1 MPHDSQGNSWTGL
14 AVQVNNTTGQGSYA
28 LNPTTDASHTFD
40 STATGSPI
48 AVCAAV
54 FSGVATFV
62 AQNGSNGGGA
72 YGLTSIQPGSIT
84 PQAGDLIVTMV
95 GLEENAAKVSIDNG
109 FTIVTRV
116 LAPAGK
122 YTGCAIAYKV
132 AAYSAAVNPRWSW
145 TGSSDL
151 RSVASIAS
159 FRPAPGCIVS
169 ALPLAV
175 AGQTYSGATA
185 TGVCAGDTYSVTA
198 GSLPSWASLD
208 SSTGVISGTAS
219 GSGTASFTIHESMKS
234 QSQALSIKTAT
245 WGAASCAGNS
255 PNSAKCSWTT
265 DEAASSQ
272 VTCTGGGTY
281 ATPEVDAVKPGVGA
295 YYGVTSHSIAITGL
309 PTDTSSSAYTC
320 TVSSRYVNGSV
331 GTASAG
337 TTGTL
342 AALTSVP
349 FTVASHS
356 PPIYYN
362 DQANGLHGFAANGR
376 WYDSDTFWGTWADD
390 GWYVE
395 GNDFHG
401 VNYCCSNNVG
411 VIKLSSDQLTITQ
424 LGNTTGSNSTG
435 PFVSNGYPTAYT
447 QDGTRPYAEGIV
459 SVRGNMY
466 LQTLRYGGS
475 NTMTNGCTVLTKTT
489 DHWATTIAP
498 QANTGPGATGS
509 TYTGARRGA
518 FGYPTTQGQ
527 CTLPLNGWM
536 HFARFCQDWGGA
548 AGQFS
553 CTHNAGTDGWV
564 YSTGMSDVPGKLWL
578 QRVRVEDIQITEA
591 SMAEGRY
598 QVYIGSGHG
607 SDGLLDSNW
616 VTYDGVSGTDLS
628 ALGVQVH
635 VKPQL
640 HWLPA
645 PFNRWALFAWSWPV
659 AGDPSQGG
667 AIRVIDLGQYPWAFG
682 DGVVVA
688 NIPKDTVTYA
698 RYYPVFPNLVM
709 PTWTD
714 LGDGTAR
721 VRMSTTG
728 SYQEQSSSANTDRY
742 SPVYHDL
749 VLAPRAGVVARQ
761 YIGDERGQH
770 TGSGLD
776 LLYTFDEI
784 SLDPTLHNRAS
795 LSGMYDST
803 GVAHANYSGQGMNGF
818 GFPDSA
824 GYGKQTTATITT
836 PYNAALTDFTA
847 LVTFEHDAN
856 GAIPSAET
864 VIDKGDFQVFRNSTT
879 ANSWRV
885 RVGATTSS
893 AFDLITDGAFATL
906 IVRRVGPAVSV
917 YGSDGVGESR
927 PLAALTTFSDETVLG
942 VHALTLGSMSG
953 GTQPFYG
960 TLGELAIFSRGLS
973 DAELIGE
980 VAAVRSDMAA
990 RNASVV
996 IP

>member
-1 MPHDSQGNSWTGL
+1 M
-14 AVQVNNTTGQGSYA
+14 
-28 LNPTTDASHTFD
+28 
-40 STATGSPI
+40 
-48 AVCAAV
+48 

-84 PQAGDLIVTMV
+84 PQVGDLIVAMV
-95 GLEENAAKVSIDNG
+95 GLEENAASVSVDNG

-122 YTGCAIAYKV
+122 YTGCAIAWKV
-132 AAYSAAVNPRWSW
+132 AASTAAVNPHWSW

-151 RSVASIAS
+151 RAVASIAS
-159 FRPAPGCIVS
+159 FRPAVGCMVT

-185 TGVCAGDTYSVTA
+185 TGACAGFTYSVTA

-208 SSTGVISGTAS
+208 GSTGVISGTAS
-219 GSGTASFTIHESMKS
+219 GSGTASFTIGAQRLSRAALIPESIKS

-245 WGAASCAGNS
+245 WGAATCVANS

-265 DEAASSQ
+265 DEPASSQ
-272 VTCTGGGTY
+272 VSCTGGGTY
-281 ATPEVDAVKPGVGA
+281 ATPEVDAIKAGVGA
-295 YYGVTSHSIAITGL
+295 YYGVTSHSIAVTGL
-309 PTDTSSSAYTC
+309 PTNTDSSSYTC
-320 TVSSRYVNGSV
+320 TVYSRYVTGGLGS
-331 GTASAG
+331 ANAG

-342 AALTSVP
+342 AALASVP
-349 FTVASHS
+349 FTVASYS
-356 PPIYYN
+356 PPTYYN

-401 VNYCCSNNVG
+401 VNYCCSNNIG
-411 VIKLSSDQLTITQ
+411 VVKLSTDQLTITQ

-435 PFVSNGYPTAYT
+435 PFVTNGYPATYT
-447 QDGTRPYAEGIV
+447 PDGTRPYAEGIV

-475 NTMTNGCTVLTKTT
+475 NTMTNGCLVLTKTT

-498 QANTGPGATGS
+498 EANTGPGATGS
-509 TYTGARRGA
+509 TYTGAGRGA
-518 FGYPTTQGQ
+518 FGYPTTQAQ

-548 AGQFS
+548 TGQFP

-591 SMAEGRY
+591 SMAEGRH

-616 VTYDGVSGTDLS
+616 VAYDGVSGTDLS
-628 ALGVQVH
+628 ALGVQVQ

-682 DGVVVA
+682 DGVVVG

-698 RYYPVFPNLVM
+698 RYYPVFPNLIM

-714 LGDGTAR
+714 QGDGTAR

-728 SYQEQSSSANTDRY
+728 SYQEQTASANTDRY

-749 VLAPRAGVVARQ
+749 VLAPRAGAVARQ
-761 YIGDERGQH
+761 YTGNGRGQH
-770 TGSGLD
+770 IASGLD
-776 LLYTFDEI
+776 LLYTFDEM
-784 SLDPTLHNRAS
+784 SLDSTLQNRAS
-795 LSGMYDST
+795 NSGTYDTT
-803 GVAHANYSGQGMNGF
+803 GLAHANYSGQGMNGF
-818 GFPDSA
+818 GFPDSV

-836 PYNAALTDFTA
+836 TYSVALTDFTA
-847 LVTFEHDAN
+847 LVTFQHDPN
-856 GAIPSAET
+856 GTTPSAET
-864 VIDKGDFQVFRNSTT
+864 VIDKTDFQVFRNITT
-879 ANSWRV
+879 ANSWKV
-885 RVGATTSS
+885 KVGATTSS
-893 AFDLITDGAFATL
+893 AFNLTTDGVFATL
-906 IVRRVGPAVSV
+906 IVKRVGAAVTV
-917 YGSDGVGESR
+917 YGSGGIGSSL
-927 PLAALTTFSDETVLG
+927 PLTTLTTFSDETALG
-942 VHALTLGSMSG
+942 ANALTLGSLSG
-953 GTQPFYG
+953 GSQPFYG
-960 TLGELAIFSRGLS
+960 TLGEVAIFSRGLL
-973 DAELIGE
+973 DEELIRE
-980 VAAVRSDMAA
+980 MAAVRADMAA
-990 RNASVV
+990 RNPSVA